1 MANQGNGTY
10 IWDVDEQDWKNIGNL
25 IVGPQGPKGDTGA
38 TGPAG
43 ADGATGATG
52 ATGSQGPQGIQ
63 GPKGDKGD
71 QGDVG
76 PAGPQ
81 GAKGDTGATGPAGA
95 TGPVGPVGETGA
107 KGDKG
112 DKGDTGDTGEQG
124 PTGATGATGPAGEAG
139 PAGPAGAT
147 GPQGPAGP
155 QGETGPAGPTG
166 PDGERG
172 SKIFLYYDY
181 DRTTPD
187 WVTLG
192 NNILAARI
200 LDVDGNVATDVLPG
214 DWVVSGKFIYLI
226 RLQYKHTGQVG
237 SQIVDLWYNDSD
249 DRIPLPE
256 GPKGDSVP
264 AITWKVRAWV
274 PGAAPGSSFDNCY
287 WLTSINS
294 SISGATPAVGHFF
307 FTAVQGDVMIGYI
320 SGIGQYNGVDTPY
333 TYWTDCFTIT
343 AAQGTPGRNIQ
354 SSSAD
359 FTPSTASPTYAW
371 STYLSASTPNVG
383 DIVYNNNNSYLGTV
397 ISVDSTNHTYTVG
410 QISQT
415 SRQGP
420 TGPQGAQGIQGPKGD
435 KGDRGNTFWF
445 TGHTLTAAGQ
455 GFYTVPDNAS
465 YQLNDLIISSSD
477 NVNVTV
483 DGGWFHH
490 RDNGL
495 AYLTGCRLFRGRQG
509 VQGPQGNQGIQGIQ
523 GPKGDR
529 GATGATGP
537 QGPQGP
543 RGYTGP
549 AGPPLS
555 NQYYTRDEVDALF
568 SNYSGGGGELLNR
581 GHQTFNVTF
590 YQFNVDGL
598 ARTSD
603 LPSIYYDTNS
613 STNVGLPSKYIG
625 KNIRVKRLYCGFIA
639 RNLTNIVTNSEAD
652 HKIFYHNGIYNESF
666 NIFEAVEL
674 DNVNTYKDTN
684 NNWWINLPKP
694 VPKFSCKL
702 SNYDSDL
709 HIPGTNEWKKNT
721 DRKRGTAIITFGYI
735 DLIEEVA

>member
-71 QGDVG
+71 QGETG

-81 GAKGDTGATGPAGA
+81 GAKGDTGAIGPVGA

-139 PAGPAGAT
+139 PTGPQGET

-166 PDGERG
+166 PQGADG
-172 SKIFLYYDY
+172 SKDIIYYDE
-181 DRTTPD
+181 
-187 WVTLG
+187 TLSTNTIMNGGYVLRQYLNPSNVNYGDLVISSKYKVAGLIG
-192 NNILAARI
+192 NPAYIG
-200 LDVDGNVATDVLPG
+200 VDAG
-214 DWVVSGKFIYLI
+214 YLI
-226 RLQYKHTGQVG
+226 QT
-237 SQIVDLWYNDSD
+237 NTAFA
-249 DRIPLPE
+249 LPE
-256 GPKGDSVP
+256 GPAGQAVP
-264 AITWKVRAWV
+264 AITWKVRNME
-274 PGAAPGSSFDNCY
+274 PGNSPGSGFQNCF
-287 WLTSINS
+287 WLTN
-294 SISGATPAVGHFF
+294 ISNGIAGSTPAVGHFW
-307 FTAVQGDVMIGYI
+307 FTSLAGYTYLGWI
-320 SGIGQYNGVDTPY
+320 SGIAQYNGVDTPY
-333 TYWTDCFTIT
+333 CLFDDMTQIT
-343 AAQGTPGRNIQ
+343 AVAGVDGASIRGTN
-354 SSSAD
+354 AD
-359 FTPSTASPTYAW
+359 FTDTTVSPTYSW
-371 STYLSASTPNVG
+371 STWIYGTSMSANDVG
-383 DIVYNNNNSYLGTV
+383 TIVYSRDMNYLGV
-397 ISVDSTNHTYTVG
+397 ITAVNTTNQTYTVG
-410 QISQT
+410 NITESP
-415 SRQGP
+415 RGP
-420 TGPQGAQGIQGPKGD
+420 QGIQGIRGFQGEKGD

-445 TGHTLTAAGQ
+445 TGSTLTAVSGQ
-455 GFYTVPDNAS
+455 NFYTVPDNAS

-509 VQGPQGNQGIQGIQ
+509 VQGPQGPRGIQGIQ
-523 GPKGDR
+523 GPKGDI
-529 GATGATGP
+529 GP
-537 QGPQGP
+537 VGQTGPQGP
-543 RGYTGP
+543 RGPQGERGP
-549 AGPPLS
+549 AGPSLS

-568 SNYSGGGGELLNR
+568 SNYQGGGGEVLR
-581 GHQTFNVTF
+581 RSHQTFNVTF

-598 ARTSD
+598 AYTSG

-613 STNVGLPSKYIG
+613 SSNVGLPSKYIG
-625 KNIRVKRLYCGFIA
+625 KNIRVNRVYCGFIA
-639 RNLTNIVTNSEAD
+639 RNLNNIVTNPEAD
-652 HKIFYHNGIYNESF
+652 HKIFYHNGIYNERF
-666 NIFEAVEL
+666 NTFAAAEL
-674 DNVNTYKDTN
+674 ANVYTYKDTN

-694 VPKFSCKL
+694 VPQFSCKL
-702 SNYDSDL
+702 INYDSDL
-709 HIPGTNEWKKNT
+709 HIPGTNEWKNNA
-721 DRKRGTAIITFGYI
+721 DRKKGTAIITFGYI
-735 DLIEEVA
+735 DLIEEVS